1 MSDTV
6 NFDLQQT
13 QQAAAAPDAPP
24 RADLGPWLE
33 VMLQVAHHYRL
44 DVSPQRIRLAAIE
57 DARPLDEILRHMA
70 RQAGLTLRFVRFDA
84 KGLRQWRTPMVLE
97 LDDGQLATVEA
108 VTEENDLAVVFAGD
122 QGLTSRLPREALTGR
137 IVRVALLRPARPLRD
152 VRTDDYTAP
161 YDRHWFAR
169 IVLRDLRP
177 YGQVML
183 ASLVANVLALAG
195 VLFSMQVYDRVIPAE
210 SLPTLYVLFGGVV
223 LALVFDFSMRLL
235 RLKVTD
241 LLGKRADLRIS
252 DLVFGHALRLRN
264 SVRPKSTGSFISQL
278 RELEQIRDLITSS
291 TATALADLPFFLLF
305 LLVFWLIGGVLV
317 VIPLAALVAMLL
329 PGLLAQRRLA
339 RLANASMR
347 ESALRNAMLVES
359 IQGMDEIK
367 ALQAEARFE
376 RQWNQYNAACAH
388 SNLRLRTLTNGLVT
402 WTQNVQGAVF
412 AVVIVV
418 GAPMVIAGDLTTGSL
433 VAASMLS
440 SRMMAPMAQLTHVL
454 TRWQQAKVALQGLDK
469 LMQSPVDH
477 PESEARVHL
486 PAIRGEYQLR
496 QATFRY
502 SPEAP
507 PALSISQLNI
517 QPGERIAILG
527 RNGAGKSTLLQAL
540 GGAMDLVEGE
550 VTLDGIA
557 MAHLDPADLRRDVG
571 LLAQYSRLFH
581 GTLRENL
588 TLGAGQASDQE
599 LLAALAASGALE
611 FVRQLPKGMDHL
623 VLEGGAGL
631 SGGQRQALVLARLLV
646 RQPQVLLL
654 DEPTASLDDISERRL
669 LDNLERFCQ
678 GRTLII
684 ATHRMSVLQRVDR
697 VLVLDGG
704 RIIIDDKR
712 DAALSRLSQGGQP
725 SQGGK
730 A

>member
-6 NFDLQQT
+6 NLDLQQT
-13 QQAAAAPDAPP
+13 QQAAPAPDASP

-291 TATALADLPFFLLF
+291 TTTALADLPFFLLF

>member
-6 NFDLQQT
+6 NLDLQQT
-13 QQAAAAPDAPP
+13 QQAAPAPHAPP